1 MIMNMFKVDEV
12 IEIFLK
18 YDISKSKDETK
29 YEISELDGITNTSYV
44 VNFDNKKF
52 VLRIPGNN
60 PDVINR
66 ASEKHNTTLAQ
77 EYGITLPYIIFDEKN
92 GIKISEFFDIY
103 TYKESDFKDNNMRR
117 NAFEKL
123 KILHNSGLVFEQNF
137 SPLEVFNDIA
147 NISNQ
152 IEEEAKEVGLKIVKK
167 LYEFGIS
174 NQPCHQDLYS
184 PNFVIHEGE
193 TYLIDWEYSSM
204 GDPYFDF
211 ADLFWQNEF
220 ELDKKLRKQ
229 ALEEIGVSNSD
240 ELEKFEVFEIL
251 SMITWGLW
259 ALKKSQNSQH
269 GYNALTNAI
278 NLSEKKKL

>member
-18 YDISKSKDETK
+18 YDISNSKDETK

-174 NQPCHQDLYS
+174 NKPCHQDLYS

-204 GDPYFDF
+204 GDPYFDY

-240 ELEKFEVFEIL
+240 EVEKFEVFEIL